1 MSLVIPE
8 YSNLDPDGSGF
19 AKNYNK
25 ICNAFIFI
33 FQDLQIL
40 EPPVVLVVGFLASRF
55 STRGSISGY
64 FLASRCK
71 KIIKVRNVLAKISHK
86 LDFTKSDISA
96 QSTGTYYYVCIVF
109 CTMDCENAVCTR

>member
-8 YSNLDPDGSGF
+8 YSNLDPDVSGF

-64 FLASRCK
+64 FLASRYCT
-71 KIIKVRNVLAKISHK
+71 VYNVQCTSEQDLYNS
-86 LDFTKSDISA
+86 DF
-96 QSTGTYYYVCIVF
+96 F
-109 CTMDCENAVCTR
+109 